1 MLSVKSIFKTL
12 VGTMLLIV
20 FSSLFVE
27 YINIT
32 ATTTFM
38 NGMMSRSVEKSC
50 DYFAQETYKN
60 DGATGDVSTIMDSK
74 GTPFCNGAF
83 YTGNKE
89 QVYNSL
95 YGSGSAF
102 KSWLSSTY
110 GDLRRSAGV
119 GDKPLWTNLDILA
132 RGLGYNTGCSL
143 SGGDVALGKSYV
155 ENMMSPLNLG
165 IPYLDK
171 DTVTK
176 IAQWNLTYNLSEGF
190 NSRLHM
196 NENDDASGNGA
207 ALRPYVV
214 YHGFRVF
221 TKDLKIDSID
231 YEVYDI
237 RTKAGRDNFE
247 EKTNMEAAKLYG
259 GENEHDITTIAN
271 LDERAY
277 IGVATISYTV
287 PMQYVGV
294 TPMRSIINFVQNKT
308 AVKGYGSMENQKAA
322 SDVMKTWTNKKT
334 ETTYSSKANVQNMAI
349 KNKLVY
355 YIVR

>member
-1 MLSVKSIFKTL
+1 MLSVKGVFKTL
-12 VGTMLLIV
+12 IGTMLLIV

-60 DGATGDVSTIMDSK
+60 DGADGNVSTIVDSK
-74 GTPFCNGAF
+74 GQPFCSGTF
-83 YTGNKE
+83 YKAGKE
-89 QVYNSL
+89 ETYRSL
-95 YGSGSAF
+95 YGSDSAF
-102 KSWLSSTY
+102 ADWYKSEYSI
-110 GDLRRSAGV
+110 DMKNQAGT
-119 GDKPLWTNLDILA
+119 GNKPLWLNLEILA
-132 RGLGYNTGCSL
+132 KGLKLNTGSL
-143 SGGDVALGKSYV
+143 TSGDAALGKSYV

-196 NENDDASGNGA
+196 NETENVSGNTV

-221 TKDLKIDSID
+221 TKDLEINSID
-231 YEVYDI
+231 YDVYDI
-237 RTKAGRDNFE
+237 RTQAGRDNF
-247 EKTNMEAAKLYG
+247 KSATNMEAAQLYG
-259 GENEHDITTIAN
+259 GENKNDIANIAN

-277 IGVATISYTV
+277 IGVATINYTV

-308 AVKGYGSMENQKAA
+308 AVKGYGSMENQTA
-322 SDVMKTWTNKKT
+322 SEVMKTWTNKKT

>member
-1 MLSVKSIFKTL
+1 MLSVKGVFKTL
-12 VGTMLLIV
+12 IGTMLLIV

-60 DGATGDVSTIMDSK
+60 DGATGDVPKIVDSK
-74 GTPFCNGAF
+74 GNEFCSGAF
-83 YTGNKE
+83 YPAGKE
-89 QVYNSL
+89 ETYRSL
-95 YGSGSAF
+95 YGSNSAF
-102 KSWLSSTY
+102 ADWYNDEYRQMKLQ
-110 GDLRRSAGV
+110 AGV
-119 GDKPLWTNLDILA
+119 GDKPMWLNLEILA
-132 RGLGYNTGCSL
+132 KGLDMN
-143 SGGDVALGKSYV
+143 SGALTSGDTALGDSYV

-196 NENDDASGNGA
+196 NENDDASGNGV

-214 YHGFRVF
+214 YRGFRVF
-221 TKDLKIDSID
+221 TKDLKIDNID

-237 RTKAGRDNFE
+237 RTQAGRDNF
-247 EKTNMEAAKLYG
+247 KSATNMEAAQLYG
-259 GENEHDITTIAN
+259 GENKDDITTIAN

-308 AVKGYGSMENQKAA
+308 AVKGYGSMENQTAA

>member
-1 MLSVKSIFKTL
+1 MLSVKGVFKTL
-12 VGTMLLIV
+12 IGTMLLIV

-60 DGATGDVSTIMDSK
+60 DGADGNVSTIVDSK
-74 GTPFCNGAF
+74 GQTFCSGTF
-83 YTGNKE
+83 YPVGKE
-89 QVYNSL
+89 ETYRSL

-102 KSWLSSTY
+102 EEWYKSDYRNMKLQA
-110 GDLRRSAGV
+110 RA
-119 GDKPLWTNLDILA
+119 GDKPMWLNLEILA
-132 RGLGYNTGCSL
+132 KGLNMNTGAL
-143 SGGDVALGKSYV
+143 TSGDTALGKSYV

-190 NSRLHM
+190 KERLHM
-196 NENDDASGNGA
+196 NENDDASGNGV
-207 ALRPYVV
+207 ALRPYIV

-221 TKDLKIDSID
+221 TKDLEINSID
-231 YEVYDI
+231 YDVYDI
-237 RTKAGRDNFE
+237 RTQTGRDNF
-247 EKTNMEAAKLYG
+247 KSATNMEAAQLYG
-259 GENEHDITTIAN
+259 GENKNDIANIAN

-277 IGVATISYTV
+277 IGVATINYTV

-308 AVKGYGSMENQKAA
+308 AVQGYGTMAGDKSSEI
-322 SDVMKTWTNKKT
+322 MKTWTNKKT

>member
-1 MLSVKSIFKTL
+1 
-12 VGTMLLIV
+12 MLLIV

-60 DGATGDVSTIMDSK
+60 DGATGDVPTIVDSK
-74 GTPFCNGAF
+74 GNPFCSGTF
-83 YTGNKE
+83 YPAGKE
-89 QVYNSL
+89 ETYRSL

-102 KSWLSSTY
+102 ANWYIDDYTNNMK
-110 GDLRRSAGV
+110 RQARA
-119 GDKPLWTNLDILA
+119 GDKPMWLNLEILA
-132 RGLGYNTGCSL
+132 KGLNLNTGSL
-143 SGGDVALGKSYV
+143 TSGDTALGKSYV

-190 NSRLHM
+190 KERLHM
-196 NENDDASGNGA
+196 NENDDASGNGV

-237 RTKAGRDNFE
+237 RTQAGRDNFT
-247 EKTNMEAAKLYG
+247 KDTNMDATTLYG
-259 GENEHDITTIAN
+259 GEKGNVSIINN

-277 IGVATISYTV
+277 IGVATINYTV

-308 AVKGYGSMENQKAA
+308 AVKGYGSMENQTAA

>member
-1 MLSVKSIFKTL
+1 MLSVKGVFKTL
-12 VGTMLLIV
+12 IGTMLLIV

-60 DGATGDVSTIMDSK
+60 DGADGDVPTIVDSK
-74 GTPFCNGAF
+74 GTPFCSGAF

-95 YGSGSAF
+95 YGTDSAF
-102 KSWLSSTY
+102 ADWYTSDYSRMKLQ
-110 GDLRRSAGV
+110 AGV
-119 GDKPLWTNLDILA
+119 GDKPMWLNLEILA
-132 RGLGYNTGCSL
+132 KGLNMN
-143 SGGDVALGKSYV
+143 SGALTSGDTALGKSYV

-196 NENDDASGNGA
+196 NETENVSGNTV

-221 TKDLKIDSID
+221 TKDLKIDSIN

-237 RTKAGRDNFE
+237 RTEAGRKNFE
-247 EKTNMEAAKLYG
+247 DKTNMVAAQLYG
-259 GENEHDITTIAN
+259 GEDKDDIANIAN

-277 IGVATISYTV
+277 IGVATINYTV

-308 AVKGYGSMENQKAA
+308 AVQGYGTMAGDKSSEI
-322 SDVMKTWTNKKT
+322 MKTWTNKKT

>member
-1 MLSVKSIFKTL
+1 MLSIKGVFKTL
-12 VGTMLLIV
+12 IGTMLLIV

-60 DGATGDVSTIMDSK
+60 DGADGDVPTIVDSK
-74 GTPFCNGAF
+74 GAPFCSGTF

-102 KSWLSSTY
+102 ADWYNSDYRQMKLQ
-110 GDLRRSAGV
+110 AGV
-119 GDKPLWTNLDILA
+119 GDKPMWLNLEILA
-132 RGLGYNTGCSL
+132 KGLNMN
-143 SGGDVALGKSYV
+143 SGALTSGDTALGKSYV

-190 NSRLHM
+190 KERLHM
-196 NENDDASGNGA
+196 NENDDASGNGV

-221 TKDLKIDSID
+221 TKDLKINSID
-231 YEVYDI
+231 YKVYDI
-237 RTKAGRDNFE
+237 RTKAGRKNFE
-247 EKTNMEAAKLYG
+247 DKTNMVAAQLYG
-259 GENEHDITTIAN
+259 GKNKDDIATIAN

-277 IGVATISYTV
+277 IGVATINYTV

-308 AVKGYGSMENQKAA
+308 AVQGYGTMAGDKSSEI
-322 SDVMKTWTNKKT
+322 MKTWTNKKT

>member
-1 MLSVKSIFKTL
+1 MLSIKGVFKTL
-12 VGTMLLIV
+12 IGTMLLIV

-60 DGATGDVSTIMDSK
+60 DGATGDVSTIVDSK
-74 GTPFCNGAF
+74 GTPFCSGTF

-95 YGSGSAF
+95 YGSDSAF
-102 KSWLSSTY
+102 ADWYNSDYRQMKLQ
-110 GDLRRSAGV
+110 AGV
-119 GDKPLWTNLDILA
+119 GDKPMWLNLEILA
-132 RGLGYNTGCSL
+132 KGLNMN
-143 SGGDVALGKSYV
+143 SGALTSGDTALGKSYV

-171 DTVTK
+171 ETVTK

-196 NENDDASGNGA
+196 NETENVSGNTV

-221 TKDLKIDSID
+221 TKDLEINSID

-237 RTKAGRDNFE
+237 RTAAGRE
-247 EKTNMEAAKLYG
+247 EFKSATNMEAAQLYG
-259 GENEHDITTIAN
+259 GENKDDTAIIAN

-277 IGVATISYTV
+277 IGVATINYTV

-308 AVKGYGSMENQKAA
+308 AVKGYGSMENQTAA
-322 SDVMKTWTNKKT
+322 SEVMKTWTNKKT
-334 ETTYSSKANVQNMAI
+334 ETTYSSEANVQNMAI

>member
-1 MLSVKSIFKTL
+1 MLSIKGVFKTL
-12 VGTMLLIV
+12 IGTMLLIV

-60 DGATGDVSTIMDSK
+60 DGATGDVPRIMDSK
-74 GTPFCNGAF
+74 GNEFCSGTF
-83 YTGNKE
+83 YPVGKE
-89 QVYNSL
+89 ETYRSL
-95 YGSGSAF
+95 YGTGSAF
-102 KSWLSSTY
+102 ADWYNSDYRQMKLQ
-110 GDLRRSAGV
+110 AGT
-119 GDKPLWTNLDILA
+119 GDKPMWLNLEILA
-132 RGLGYNTGCSL
+132 KGLNMN
-143 SGGDVALGKSYV
+143 SGALTSGDTALGKSYV

-190 NSRLHM
+190 KERLHM
-196 NENDDASGNGA
+196 NENDDASGNGV

-221 TKDLKIDSID
+221 TKDLKIDSIA

-237 RTKAGRDNFE
+237 RTEAGRKNFE
-247 EKTNMEAAKLYG
+247 DKTNMEAAKLYG
-259 GENEHDITTIAN
+259 GEDAHDIANIAN

-277 IGVATISYTV
+277 IGVATINYTV

-308 AVKGYGSMENQKAA
+308 AVQGYGTMAGDKSSEI
-322 SDVMKTWTNKKT
+322 MKTWTNKKT

>member
-1 MLSVKSIFKTL
+1 MLSVKGVFKTL
-12 VGTMLLIV
+12 IGTMLLIV

-60 DGATGDVSTIMDSK
+60 DGADGDVPSIVDSN
-74 GTPFCNGAF
+74 GNTFCSGAF
-83 YTGNKE
+83 YTAGKE
-89 QVYNSL
+89 ETYRSL
-95 YGSGSAF
+95 YGTDSAF
-102 KSWLSSTY
+102 ADWYNSEYSTNMKAQ
-110 GDLRRSAGV
+110 AGT
-119 GDKPLWTNLDILA
+119 GNKPLWLNLEILA
-132 RGLGYNTGCSL
+132 KGLKLNTGSL
-143 SGGDVALGKSYV
+143 TSGDTALGKSYV

-196 NENDDASGNGA
+196 NETENVSGNTV
-207 ALRPYVV
+207 ALRPYVM

-221 TKDLKIDSID
+221 TKDLEINSID

-247 EKTNMEAAKLYG
+247 DKTNMLAAQLYG
-259 GENEHDITTIAN
+259 GEDENDIANIAN

-277 IGVATISYTV
+277 IGVATINYTV

-308 AVKGYGSMENQKAA
+308 AVKGYGSMENQTA
-322 SDVMKTWTNKKT
+322 SEVMKTWTNKKT

>member
-1 MLSVKSIFKTL
+1 MLSIKGVFKTL
-12 VGTMLLIV
+12 IGTMLLIV

-60 DGATGDVSTIMDSK
+60 DGADGDVPTITDSK
-74 GTPFCNGAF
+74 GTPFCSGAF
-83 YTGNKE
+83 YTAGKE
-89 QVYNSL
+89 ETYRSL
-95 YGSGSAF
+95 YGTDSAF
-102 KSWLSSTY
+102 TDWYNSDYRQMKLQ
-110 GDLRRSAGV
+110 AGV
-119 GDKPLWTNLDILA
+119 GDKPMWLNLEILA
-132 RGLGYNTGCSL
+132 KGLNMN
-143 SGGDVALGKSYV
+143 SGALTSGDTALGKSYV

-171 DTVTK
+171 ETVTK

-190 NSRLHM
+190 KERLHM
-196 NENDDASGNGA
+196 NENDDASGNGV

-221 TKDLKIDSID
+221 TKDLKIDSIN

-237 RTKAGRDNFE
+237 RTEAGRKNFE
-247 EKTNMEAAKLYG
+247 DKTNMLAAQLYG
-259 GENEHDITTIAN
+259 GENKDDIANIAN

-277 IGVATISYTV
+277 IGVATINYTV

-308 AVKGYGSMENQKAA
+308 AVKGYGSMENQTAA
-322 SDVMKTWTNKKT
+322 SEVMKTWTNKKT